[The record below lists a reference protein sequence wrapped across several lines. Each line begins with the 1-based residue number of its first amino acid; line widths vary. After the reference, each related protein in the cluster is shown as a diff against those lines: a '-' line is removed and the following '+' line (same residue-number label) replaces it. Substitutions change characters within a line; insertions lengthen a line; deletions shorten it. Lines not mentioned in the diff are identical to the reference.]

1 MRKQYDVDW
10 GTELRHMEQ
19 TLRRI
24 RGWLESLDDEPAD
37 ELPPLVNKRE
47 RNLEIFRLVDAGNTV
62 KSVAA
67 RYELSLTQVYTI
79 VRETGECLASARANG
94 GAEAAA

>member
-37 ELPPLVNKRE
+37 DLPPLVNKRE
-47 RNLEIFRLVDAGNTV
+47 RNLEIYQLVDDGNTV

-67 RYELSLTQVYTI
+67 RYELSLTQIYTI
-79 VRETGECLASARANG
+79 VREQGERLASANG